1 MGPSGDNNEAFFI
14 ADAWVLRRICNEG
27 HLCPFKFFSNGGHRE
42 VTTGLG
48 ITYPPKHSNHIL
60 L

>member
-1 MGPSGDNNEAFFI
+1 MGPSGVNDEAFFI
-14 ADAWVLRRICNEG
+14 ADAWVLRRIYNEG

-48 ITYPPKHSNHIL
+48 GNLPTQA
-60 L
+60 